1 MRANEVEDDEYF
13 AKWKVGDQIQE
24 VFIITK
30 TAYDTR
36 EIEFLKEVDCRTIV
50 KLLHHEIISEKEYQN
65 VIMCIVKYL
74 ILHIRENYVY
84 YGPA

>member
-1 MRANEVEDDEYF
+1 VRANEVEDDEYV

-24 VFIITK
+24 VYIITK

-50 KLLHHEIISEKEYQN
+50 KLLHHEITSEKEGIKMLSC
-65 VIMCIVKYL
+65 VSSS
-74 ILHIRENYVY
+74 
-84 YGPA
+84 A